1 MKSPQPPFAKGG
13 LKLMTLC
20 INIVRIPKRI
30 KMDSIN
36 VTDFDLEKTLKCSQ
50 LFRYDYDNINDDYWI
65 SQRDRLY
72 KIRQEKEKKKNIL
85 LFSGVDREFICDFF
99 RLEDD
104 YKTIINSIS
113 KDEFMRKVIKQNYG
127 MRIMRQDPW
136 ECLISY
142 LCSARNKIPKIKQS
156 LQMISKTFGRP
167 ISHQDHKGFSFPK
180 PGRISNLEALRACK
194 IGFRSEF
201 IHQVNKDIDEKR
213 LIALR
218 DASYE
223 HSKSELT
230 KIKGIGNKI
239 ADCISLF
246 SLDKLDS
253 FPIDTWIRKVM
264 TEQYFGGKNTS
275 DNTIRAF
282 ASDYF
287 GKFRGYANQYLFL
300 YRRMVN

>member
-1 MKSPQPPFAKGG
+1 
-13 LKLMTLC
+13 
-20 INIVRIPKRI
+20 
-30 KMDSIN
+30 MDSIL
-36 VTDFDLEKTLKCSQ
+36 VTDFDLEKTLKCGQ
-50 LFRYDYDNINDDYWI
+50 LFRYDNIDDAYLI
-65 SQRDRLY
+65 SQRDRLF
-72 KIRQEKEKKKNIL
+72 KVKQAKNIL
-85 LFSGVDREFICDFF
+85 YFSGVDREFISDFF

-113 KDEFMRKVIKQNYG
+113 KDEFMRKVIDQNYG

-142 LCSARNKIPKIKQS
+142 LCSARNKIPKIKQNLS
-156 LQMISKTFGRP
+156 MISKMFGSP
-167 ISHQDHKGFSFPK
+167 ISHQDHKGFSFPE
-180 PGRISNLEALRACK
+180 PGRMSNHEALRACK

-201 IHQVNKDIDEKR
+201 VHQVNKDIDEKR
-213 LIALR
+213 LIDLR
-218 DASYE
+218 NASYE
-223 HSKSELT
+223 RAKSELT
-230 KIKGIGNKI
+230 KTKGIGNKI

-275 DNTIRAF
+275 DNTIRDF

-300 YRRMVN
+300 YRRMLN